1 MKQYIAIL
9 GLGTLFVAFSAFTPA
24 SDLDDIKNA
33 LKNGDAVALGKYLGD
48 QVEIEIDG
56 DVDYYNKEKA
66 VARMKSFF
74 ASNTVS
80 GFSQAHQGSTK
91 DNSAQFLICHLN
103 TKAGLYRVYL
113 LMRVENNHFIIQE
126 MNFSKE

>member
-9 GLGTLFVAFSAFTPA
+9 GLGILFVAFSAFTPA